1 VIRACRELGVNSVT
15 VCSEVD
21 NESLHIQYAE
31 ERSCT
36 QNLFYSVL
44 DKPFSVPAG
53 VEVRMAVG
61 IDHLGVAVN
70 NLDEAISLYRDVF
83 GLKLEGVHV
92 VKGQKVRVASFST
105 GGETKIE
112 LLEPTE
118 SESPIAKSIEK
129 RGEGVHHIAL
139 KVRNI
144 KTTLEELKEKGLK
157 LVDEK
162 PRIGVGGARIA
173 FIHPKSTRNV
183 LLELCEKP

>member
-1 VIRACRELGVNSVT
+1 MI
-15 VCSEVD
+15 
-21 NESLHIQYAE
+21 
-31 ERSCT
+31 
-36 QNLFYSVL
+36 
-44 DKPFSVPAG
+44 
-53 VEVRMAVG
+53 VG
-61 IDHLGVAVN
+61 IDHIGIAVK
-70 NLDEAISLYRDVF
+70 NLDQAISLYRDVF

-92 VKGQKVRVASFST
+92 VEEQKVRVASFST
-105 GGETKIE
+105 GGESRIE

-118 SESPIAKSIEK
+118 SESPISKSLYR

-144 KTTLEELKEKGLK
+144 KTVLKELKEKGLK

-162 PRIGVGGARIA
+162 PRIGARGAKIA